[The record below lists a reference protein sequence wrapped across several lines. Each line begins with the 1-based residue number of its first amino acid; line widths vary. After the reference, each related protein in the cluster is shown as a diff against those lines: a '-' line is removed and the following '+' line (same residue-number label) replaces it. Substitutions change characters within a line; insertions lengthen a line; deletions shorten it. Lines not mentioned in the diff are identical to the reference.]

1 MIMSAPLS
9 NEIGAAPL
17 RLLSVGITS
26 VCSSDKVMLIVQKH
40 TVMSTMVFVD
50 VSEH

>member
-1 MIMSAPLS
+1 MSAPLS

-26 VCSSDKVMLIVQKH
+26 VCSSDKVMLIVQKQ
-40 TVMSTMVFVD
+40 TVSVD
-50 VSEH
+50 VSEFCQIRII